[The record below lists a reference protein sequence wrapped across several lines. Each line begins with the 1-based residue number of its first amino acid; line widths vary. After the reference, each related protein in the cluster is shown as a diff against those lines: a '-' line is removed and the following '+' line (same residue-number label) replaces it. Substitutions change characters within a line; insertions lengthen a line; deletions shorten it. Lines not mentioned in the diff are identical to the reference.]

1 MNSIRKVVNNIKFP
15 KSMNISLNIE
25 GSGLLHN
32 KAVLYLI
39 FIISFGNFMMEL
51 IVGDYYFVSIYILIG
66 FLTTFFNK
74 NMIVVLAMAAIFA
87 NILKYGAKSVEGMEG
102 DVNLD
107 NIDNTEPGFDIGDS
121 IAVDIPSKNGED
133 TKETIDTK
141 PIKETKETKPIT
153 KPITVQKSGFKTK
166 SEDSDSDD
174 SDSDD
179 SESESD
185 SRKKKYKKKGEPFKD
200 RLEMSDYEESE
211 KLLKN
216 QKLLLKNMKEIKPFF
231 DTIQGLT
238 SSFTG
243 NKVADKASK

>member
-1 MNSIRKVVNNIKFP
+1 
-15 KSMNISLNIE
+15 
-25 GSGLLHN
+25 
-32 KAVLYLI
+32 
-39 FIISFGNFMMEL
+39 
-51 IVGDYYFVSIYILIG
+51 
-66 FLTTFFNK
+66 
-74 NMIVVLAMAAIFA
+74 MIVILAMATIFA

-107 NIDNTEPGFDIGDS
+107 NIDNAEPGFDIGDS

-133 TKETIDTK
+133 TKETSDTK
-141 PIKETKETKPIT
+141 PIKETKDTKPIT

-185 SRKKKYKKKGEPFKD
+185 SRKKKHKKKGEPFKD

-243 NKVADKASK
+243 NKVVDKASK